1 MDFYVVMGR
10 AGLKVASKKC
20 KAGRIGAPHRVT
32 KEETQMWF
40 KKTFDGLILN
50 KA

>member
-10 AGLKVASKKC
+10 AGLKVANKKA
-20 KAGRIGAPHRVT
+20 KRGRVGAPHRVT
-32 KEETQMWF
+32 SDETKNWF